1 MRFIGC
7 LIFTKALTSFFC
19 LWFIFMRAFFLFRI
33 YFIAFQIWKFLN
45 VLIFWFYC
53 FEIQLNLF
61 ITKIHLLSFSISL
74 LLDNFTIEL
83 EILLNQNLLYWIH
96 LSLFRFIFKNHKV
109 WYQERLENLFIHKDK
124 FATHLL
130 ILAFWGKYPN
140 HIVFIFSKMNFDPLL
155 LQLLSFL
162 FFQVSYAQL
171 SAKRWEVKLEL
182 FTDVVDL
189 HTVFLLLKWFTENI
203 LVQF

>member
-61 ITKIHLLSFSISL
+61 VAKIHLLSFSISL

-130 ILAFWGKYPN
+130 ILTFRGKYPN

-162 FFQVSYAQL
+162 FFQVSHAQL
-171 SAKRWEVKLEL
+171 SAKRWEIKLEL
-182 FTDVVDL
+182 FADVVDL
-189 HTVFLLLKWFTENI
+189 NTVFLLLKWFTENI

>member
-61 ITKIHLLSFSISL
+61 VAKIHLLSFSIAL

-140 HIVFIFSKMNFDPLL
+140 HIVFIISKMNFDPLL
-155 LQLLSFL
+155 LQLLNFL

-182 FTDVVDL
+182 FADVVDL
-189 HTVFLLLKWFTENI
+189 YTVFLLLKWFTENI